1 MNYGPTDHRQTPPV
15 VLVISAN
22 DPSGG
27 AGQGADIQA
36 ITAMSCHPAPVITS
50 LTVQDTSNAIEVLP
64 IPGDFVIRQATAIIE
79 DLPVAA
85 VKIGLLASEE
95 TGRAVA
101 RLLDQLPGIRQLL
114 SLTDKTIGAKGKY
127 RFTATGPR
135 FRFAV
140 GGYRWC

>member
-1 MNYGPTDHRQTPPV
+1 MKFGPANHRQTPPV
-15 VLVISAN
+15 VLVISGN

-50 LTVQDTSNAIEVLP
+50 LTVHDTSNAIEVLP

-85 VKIGLLASEE
+85 VKIGLLASAIHYLGVA
-95 TGRAVA
+95 GRWVQTRTEAIPA
-101 RLLDQLPGIRQLL
+101 APPAAAF
-114 SLTDKTIGAKGKY
+114 K
-127 RFTATGPR
+127 
-135 FRFAV
+135 
-140 GGYRWC
+140 